1 MWWTQRALLEKAS
14 VIFIR
19 TTLLAADSREHLI
32 ASLSFHNDFF
42 CLLLSFFPFFF
53 FNDER
58 SNLRCV
64 VPRSVWLCCLVSV
77 KTLKS
82 YFTLHNAHFLSFY
95 THFIS
100 LFIRPWQS
108 NIIISPQKENE
119 WEDDDD
125 KRNVTRANFQPTHQ
139 KKIPSYFQLMSTRRI
154 SPTLTNLP

>member
-1 MWWTQRALLEKAS
+1 MDTKGFAWKSICHIVHQNNSFGSRLQGTSDS
-14 VIFIR
+14 VAVLPQWFFWFVC
-19 TTLLAADSREHLI
+19 LFV
-32 ASLSFHNDFF
+32 SF
-42 CLLLSFFPFFF
+42 SFLF

-64 VPRSVWLCCLVSV
+64 VPRSAWLCCLVSV

-82 YFTLHNAHFLSFY
+82 YFTLHNAHFLSFS

-119 WEDDDD
+119 WEDDADKRR
-125 KRNVTRANFQPTHQ
+125 KRNVTRGNFQPTHQ
-139 KKIPSYFQLMSTRRI
+139 KKSQVALSI
-154 SPTLTNLP
+154 NVN